1 MGIPKHY
8 IPNSLNATNK
18 RKQKKE
24 LEKSKKMYKQKK
36 YYSRKKIKSFVSK
49 RSKHVIKAKKMYK
62 VDMIGSNNKLA
73 KATKCSKK
81 GLEKILNKGRGAY
94 YSSGSRPNQ
103 TAESWAVA
111 RLGSAIT
118 GGPSSKVDYHILVKE
133 CKKGSK
139 ALKLAIKPKKYKY
152 KDNHK

>member
-24 LEKSKKMYKQKK
+24 LEKSKKMYKQNK
-36 YYSRKKIKSFVSK
+36 YYTRKKIKSFVSK
-49 RSKHVIKAKKMYK
+49 LSKHVIKAKKMYK
-62 VDMIGSNNKLA
+62 LDIIGSNNKLS

-118 GGPSSKVDYHILVKE
+118 GGPSSKVDYHILEKE

-139 ALKLAIKPKKYKY
+139 ALKLAIKPKKYKG
-152 KDNHK
+152 KHG